1 VAHGLTRWP
10 SSPTSLTGPMT
21 YNDTSFSPT
30 LASSSISRHPLPP
43 QPCVASLLRVA
54 PLPPSSP
61 LRPATLSVLG
71 SLRHLGLASP
81 ARHSPQTSEGI
92 RRQQPL
98 LFGGIHRWS
107 PRPPGEMRRRHLLRA
122 GDPPPDGHPL
132 LLRRSSPSWC
142 HAQRRQPPLP
152 PLQRRRPP
160 LPPPPPAVVLWAWHG
175 TDGPSC
181 LGLARHEKLPSCL
194 CCAASAARSAGT
206 TRARQSSCRV
216 VLVPVVPVS
225 CCAGRAKWPS
235 IAGLLGC
242 LLLGRCA
249 VRAWRAADG
258 RLRTQLPVFVL
269 TDKTRIHL

>member
-1 VAHGLTRWP
+1 VPVAIH
-10 SSPTSLTGPMT
+10 
-21 YNDTSFSPT
+21 N
-30 LASSSISRHPLPP
+30 
-43 QPCVASLLRVA
+43 QP
-54 PLPPSSP
+54 PPSSSSP
-61 LRPATLSVLG
+61 LCRITAPRRASPPSYPLHPATLSVLG

-92 RRQQPL
+92 HRRQPL

-107 PRPPGEMRRRHLLRA
+107 PRPPGEMRHRHLLRA

-175 TDGPSC
+175 TDEPSC
-181 LGLARHEKLPSCL
+181 LGPVRHEKLPSSL
-194 CCAASAARSAGT
+194 CCAVNAARSAGT
-206 TRARQSSCRV
+206 TRARQSSCRI

-225 CCAGRAKWPS
+225 CCAGQMAIYSW
-235 IAGLLGC
+235 IVG
-242 LLLGRCA
+242 
-249 VRAWRAADG
+249 
-258 RLRTQLPVFVL
+258 LPV
-269 TDKTRIHL
+269 TRPLRGARLARRRRSPAHAAAGVCVDG